1 MKRAIASWTLVL
13 SVVLGTAGAGADV
26 NWRRFDGQTLRFLS
40 ETVPATPLIREKILP
55 DFTAK
60 TGIKVV
66 YEDYIHRQLR
76 QKMAVEL
83 AARSSALDVYMTL
96 PMVVGREYWR
106 AGFIEPLDRFVKD
119 PALTAA
125 DYEYDDLS
133 PAVRQTCARYFDGK
147 IGCVAFSPQ
156 TQILFWRKD
165 VFARAGLPGPPQTL
179 AEMEQAAAKIM
190 ELPDGPEGKVYGII
204 LRGAGYDA
212 VTQLSYYLYTLGGS
226 WQDDRGRCNLTA
238 PEGIEAL
245 DFYGRMLRKHGP
257 PGAVKTT
264 DIESQSLFAQ
274 GRAAMYTDIAT
285 RQAVFE
291 DPARSRVAGK
301 IGYAKIPAGPGG
313 KRQMMLPINGLFISP
328 FSQKKDA
335 AWLLVQYLTGKDV
348 ALQLHLKGSA
358 SPRVSTWE
366 RPEYRRQDRH
376 PDWTEATMFGI
387 RTGLPLNVPDV
398 VAANEARTIIGQA
411 IQASILG
418 QDVKRAAQ
426 QACEEWNALLKK
438 TGDLTE

>member
-55 DFTAK
+55 DFTAR

-313 KRQMMLPINGLFISP
+313 KRQMMLPINGLFVSP

-438 TGDLTE
+438 TGDLKE